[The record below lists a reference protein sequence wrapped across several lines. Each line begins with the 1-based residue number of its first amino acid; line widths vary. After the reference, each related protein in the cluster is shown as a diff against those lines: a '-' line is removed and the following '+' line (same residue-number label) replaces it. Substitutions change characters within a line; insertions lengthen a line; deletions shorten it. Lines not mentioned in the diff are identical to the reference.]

1 MESTEVSPGP
11 PVPVHA
17 QPPPLSTSECYLVIL
32 TLTRWL
38 PNIQPSRPHPV
49 QEEGGRGSASKPL
62 QHASPFLQKAK
73 YLSWKSLSKFL
84 LGSHWSELG
93 HLPELFTNR
102 WVWKPEVV
110 SGFGVTISLLSSNSA
125 SHLLVSVSEIRPRY
139 LSFYWLEGVWPPVQ
153 ALPLSSLKTWE
164 WVRPGKGQQKG
175 PFLLKFIFFWK
186 VTPLEAVLV

>member
-17 QPPPLSTSECYLVIL
+17 QRPSLSTSECSLVIL

-38 PNIQPSRPHPV
+38 PNGRASHPHPV
-49 QEEGGRGSASKPL
+49 QEEGGRGSASKSS
-62 QHASPFLQKAK
+62 QHASPLFQKAK

-84 LGSHWSELG
+84 LMSHWSDLG

-102 WVWKPEVV
+102 WVRKQEVV
-110 SGFGVTISLLSSNSA
+110 SGFWVTRSLLSSNSA
-125 SHLLVSVSEIRPRY
+125 SHLLVSVSEVRPRY
-139 LSFYWLEGVWPPVQ
+139 LSFYWLEGVWPPVR
-153 ALPLSSLKTWE
+153 ALPFSSLKTWE

-175 PFLLKFIFFWK
+175 PFLLKFILFWK